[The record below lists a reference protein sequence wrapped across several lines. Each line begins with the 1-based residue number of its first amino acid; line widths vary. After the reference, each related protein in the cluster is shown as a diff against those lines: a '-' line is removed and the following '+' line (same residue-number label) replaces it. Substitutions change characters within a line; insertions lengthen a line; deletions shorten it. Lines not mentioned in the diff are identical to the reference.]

1 MILADTSVWIDHMRR
16 REPELVRQLQT
27 GSIVRHPMVLGEL
40 ACGNI
45 GNRSEHL
52 RDWGLLP
59 RLEGSAHEEVLSLI
73 ESRQFMGRGMGF
85 VDMHLLC
92 AALGYGVQL
101 WTRDGRLR
109 AASIECG
116 VAFTETV

>member
-1 MILADTSVWIDHMRR
+1 MILADTSVWVDHMRR

-27 GSIVRHPMVLGEL
+27 GNVVMHPMVLGEL

-59 RLEGSAHEEVLSLI
+59 RLEEASHEEVLSLI

-85 VDMHLLC
+85 VDVHLLC
-92 AALGYGVQL
+92 AALGHGVQL
-101 WTRDGRLR
+101 WTRDVRLR
-109 AASIECG
+109 AASVECG
-116 VAFTETV
+116 VAFTESA